1 MDALKASLEALE
13 ITEDS
18 LSGKDL
24 SAEKKFLENL
34 EQTFNELTFEKVV
47 GFSYCF
53 GKVVICL
60 YFEVSAALSYN
71 DTYKLVKVTEETFCK
86 TRKLKKL
93 VWCSNY
99 IQDRTNNNSCL
110 SYNFIH
116 VNYSPNRREENNIV
130 DFELC

>member
-24 SAEKKFLENL
+24 SAEKKFLRNL

-47 GFSYCF
+47 GFLYYF

-60 YFEVSAALSYN
+60 YFEVYAALSYN
-71 DTYKLVKVTEETFCK
+71 DTYKLIKVTEETFCK

-99 IQDRTNNNSCL
+99 IQGRTNNNSCL

-116 VNYSPNRREENNIV
+116 VNYSPNRRQENNIV
-130 DFELC
+130 EFELC